1 MKQKTIKINKGT
13 LLVCEFPEYYR
24 VYHRANGTIFC
35 SNVRNKNAK
44 PVWDSLE
51 GNWQL
56 LGRMPEITEE
66 QSSKVVPTMPIQKGK
81 TKRYITAKEAV
92 HSLLQA
98 NEVYFENEY
107 GKEKPT
113 QIAYI
118 GNVLEVEAKSAL
130 VLHKMKWQEA
140 QSKVWD
146 KERTFLFIKK

>member
-1 MKQKTIKINKGT
+1 MKQKTIKTDKGT

-56 LGRMPEITEE
+56 LGRLSEITEE

-98 NEVYFENEY
+98 NEVYFENPIPPFIER
-107 GKEKPT
+107 
-113 QIAYI
+113 
-118 GNVLEVEAKSAL
+118 LEDFK
-130 VLHKMKWQEA
+130 EA

-146 KERTFLFIKK
+146 KEHTYLFIKVD